1 MRGPP
6 PSSVFSV
13 LKAKVDVLSYY
24 GALGVEDCVY
34 STILFG
40 GKMINFFFLYL
51 LLFTDMM

>member
-24 GALGVEDCVY
+24 GALGVEDFVY
-34 STILFG
+34 NTILFG
-40 GKMINFFFLYL
+40 RKMIIFFLVSSIVY
-51 LLFTDMM
+51 